1 LVQEEQVLD
10 ELLSRRLGYPHTNGL
25 PELRE
30 RIAALYPGASP
41 ENVLVTNGCAE
52 ANFNSVLTVLQPGD
66 EILVMLPNYMQIWG
80 VAQNFGFALKTFSLQ
95 ESSGWGVDLDGLD
108 RAVNAKTKLIAICN
122 PNNPTGH
129 ILSQTELGSILEKAG
144 EVGAWVLADEVYAG
158 TERLQEE
165 VTPSVWGQ
173 YEKVLATGSLSK
185 AYALPGLRLGWV
197 VAPRGMVQQ
206 IWARQD
212 YTTISASLLSNVI
225 ATYALRHDVRN
236 RLLDRARKYVRE
248 GYSLLEGWLEEH
260 PQLFQLHP
268 PQAAAIAF
276 VRYDL
281 EISSTALWERLIHE
295 KSVLVV
301 PGDHFGHDHHLRISF
316 GLPREYL
323 LEGLRRIMELFLELK
338 R

>member
-144 EVGAWVLADEVYAG
+144 EVGAWVLADEVYEG